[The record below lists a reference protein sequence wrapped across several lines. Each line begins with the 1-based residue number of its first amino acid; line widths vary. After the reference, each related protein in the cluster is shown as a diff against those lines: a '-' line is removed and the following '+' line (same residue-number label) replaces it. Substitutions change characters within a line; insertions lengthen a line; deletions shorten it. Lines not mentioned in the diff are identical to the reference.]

1 LLELFGKANVRAT
14 FFVLGWVADRYPALV
29 GRIASAGHEIGSH
42 GFWHRIVYDQT
53 PDQFRDDIRRSRA
66 AILAAASVPVDGYR
80 APSFSITDRSLWA
93 LDVLVEEGFTYDSS
107 IFPIHHDRYG
117 MPSWPR
123 GFQALRQSAGMLW
136 ECPGSTVRLAGVNL
150 PVSGGGYFRLLPYA
164 WTRWCISHL
173 NARERQPAIFYL
185 HPWEIDPDQ
194 PRMPCSRLTHV
205 RHYRNLEDTEAR
217 LRRLLSEFAFAP
229 LREVLPVRPSGP
241 SRDPG

>member
-1 LLELFGKANVRAT
+1 
-14 FFVLGWVADRYPALV
+14 
-29 GRIASAGHEIGSH
+29 
-42 GFWHRIVYDQT
+42 
-53 PDQFRDDIRRSRA
+53 
-66 AILAAASVPVDGYR
+66 
-80 APSFSITDRSLWA
+80 
-93 LDVLVEEGFTYDSS
+93 
-107 IFPIHHDRYG
+107 
-117 MPSWPR
+117 
-123 GFQALRQSAGMLW
+123 MLW